1 MGGIRDSITANASR
15 KTNFANLILR
25 IFQLIFAIVVVGF
38 YAYYIKQDFTQ
49 IYEWVSLVGEV
60 ILV

>member
-25 IFQLIFAIVVVGF
+25 IFQLIFAVTVVGF
-38 YAYYIKQDFTQ
+38 YAYSVKQDFSQYIRQVSPTYTGTQ
-49 IYEWVSLVGEV
+49 V
-60 ILV
+60 